1 LFDLV
6 APLTYQR
13 AISPMLNSL
22 FGSSTIPA
30 LEETARFSQT
40 RHEVLVGNIAN
51 YGVPGYKTRDLSTG
65 AFQQRLREA
74 IDDKGRSLAADG
86 SMRVFTS
93 AQDGG
98 MSAVHKDIDGMLF
111 HDGSNVGMEQQV
123 LEVTKNQNLHN
134 LAVSILTHQFSLLQA
149 AVSERV

>member
-1 LFDLV
+1 MF
-6 APLTYQR
+6 
-13 AISPMLNSL
+13 SSL

-30 LEETARFSQT
+30 LEETARFAQS

-51 YGVPGYKTRDLSTG
+51 YGVPGYKTRDLSNT
-65 AFQQRLREA
+65 AFQKRLREA
-74 IDDKGRSLAADG
+74 IDDPGHSLAPDG
-86 SMRVFTS
+86 SMRVFKNS
-93 AQDGG
+93 QDGG

-111 HDGSNVGMEQQV
+111 HDGSTVGMEQQV

-134 LAVSILTHQFSLLQA
+134 LAVSIMTHQFSLLGA